1 MPTYPRETTE
11 FVSVRIT
18 LDGQTVTDGVAFSV
32 VPRVSGKPRP
42 AAWVGAQVLDAKT
55 GFMLMP
61 SEAGDLQVWARVT
74 DSPEVPIID
83 CGTITR
89 T

>member
-11 FVSVRIT
+11 FVHIVVT
-18 LDGQTVTDGVAFSV
+18 VDGQPVTDNVSFSV
-32 VPRVSGKPRP
+32 VPRTTGKPRP
-42 AAWVGAQVLDAKT
+42 TTWTPAMLLDGRTGLLLGPAQP
-55 GFMLMP
+55 G
-61 SEAGDLQVWARVT
+61 ELQVWARVT
-74 DSPEVPIID
+74 DAPETPVID